1 MPMRDHDTPQRPP
14 PHKRLHG
21 APYDPDPG
29 IAAYLAFIGAVLIVA
44 IVLLILSIL

>member
-1 MPMRDHDTPQRPP
+1 MNNDDPNFPRS
-14 PHKRLHG
+14 HKRMYG

-29 IAAYLAFIGAVLIVA
+29 VAAYFAVIGAVLIIA